1 MSYSTARRGQFGQ
14 GFSTFLFNVSKKK
27 KKRNNIYIFFFS
39 KRKTKYESIYE
50 SRLRMSLFYFGVS
63 EEEK

>member
-27 KKRNNIYIFFFS
+27 KKRNNIYIYFFQ
-39 KRKTKYESIYE
+39 R
-50 SRLRMSLFYFGVS
+50 
-63 EEEK
+63 EKLNMKVYMKVG